1 MWRKNIAVISWM
13 SNEWK
18 QLFYVGNKQ
27 DYLLDGVN
35 LATAVAKEEE
45 KTVSEDENQG
55 DGYGVEVLV
64 GDKDVANV
72 DDELQKGI
80 TGRDIEVGHVKVV
93 DHGFVGML
101 AVGGKDIASGKETFG
116 EGEESIG

>member
-1 MWRKNIAVISWM
+1 MKAIYI
-13 SNEWK
+13 
-18 QLFYVGNKQ
+18 Q
-27 DYLLDGVN
+27 DYLLNGVN
-35 LATAVAKEEE
+35 LTTAVAKEEE
-45 KTVSEDENQG
+45 QTVCEDENQG

-101 AVGGKDIASGKETFG
+101 AVGGKDVASGKETFG
-116 EGEESIG
+116 DSEKSIG

>member
-1 MWRKNIAVISWM
+1 M

-27 DYLLDGVN
+27 DYLLNGVN
-35 LATAVAKEEE
+35 LATAVAEEEE

-64 GDKDVANV
+64 GDKDVAYV
-72 DDELQKGI
+72 DGELQKGI
-80 TGRDIEVGHVKVV
+80 TGRDIEVWHVKVV

-101 AVGGKDIASGKETFG
+101 AVGGKDIAPGKETLG
-116 EGEESIG
+116 NSEESIG

>member
-1 MWRKNIAVISWM
+1 M
-13 SNEWK
+13 SKKGK

-27 DYLLDGVN
+27 DYLLNGVN
-35 LATAVAKEEE
+35 LTTAVAEEEE

-64 GDKDVANV
+64 GDKDVAYV

-80 TGRDIEVGHVKVV
+80 TCRDIEVGYVKVV

-101 AVGGKDIASGKETFG
+101 AVGGKDVASGKETFG
-116 EGEESIG
+116 NSEKSIG

>member
-1 MWRKNIAVISWM
+1 MSGSFDLYVYLQKWKYKSNNKITAWISCDGKNIAVISWM
-13 SNEWK
+13 SQKGK

-27 DYLLDGVN
+27 DYLLNGVN

-64 GDKDVANV
+64 GDKDVAYI
-72 DDELQKGI
+72 DDELQ
-80 TGRDIEVGHVKVV
+80 
-93 DHGFVGML
+93 
-101 AVGGKDIASGKETFG
+101 
-116 EGEESIG
+116 

>member
-1 MWRKNIAVISWM
+1 M
-13 SNEWK
+13 SNKGK

-27 DYLLDGVN
+27 DYLLNGVN
-35 LATAVAKEEE
+35 LATAVAEEEE

-55 DGYGVEVLV
+55 DSYGVEVLV
-64 GDKDVANV
+64 GDKDVAYV

-101 AVGGKDIASGKETFG
+101 AVGGKDVASGKETFG
-116 EGEESIG
+116 DSEESIG